1 MIAAFSSQVA
11 ASRDFPHLSRTAA
24 RGLDPLISWTLGLAG
39 RLGTLGQVPVG
50 SLTKPKESRRDRE
63 CPVTHLQQPNICG
76 TMSDFHHAR
85 SFRSVWLVV
94 LCVSSYFP
102 YTTICI
108 VLKTTFKV
116 KEIHIHIA
124 RDTFLSLI
132 FNSHCGSVPQTNRL
146 SDRPGL
152 PACQANV
159 TSTVE
164 PRHKPLATKKILR
177 EYLTPPLPVALSGII
192 QQAPVVIPFT

>member
-132 FNSHCGSVPQTNRL
+132 FKL
-146 SDRPGL
+146 ALWIRP
-152 PACQANV
+152 AN
-159 TSTVE
+159 E
-164 PRHKPLATKKILR
+164 PSERPTRASRMPSKCDVHSR
-177 EYLTPPLPVALSGII
+177 TPP
-192 QQAPVVIPFT
+192 